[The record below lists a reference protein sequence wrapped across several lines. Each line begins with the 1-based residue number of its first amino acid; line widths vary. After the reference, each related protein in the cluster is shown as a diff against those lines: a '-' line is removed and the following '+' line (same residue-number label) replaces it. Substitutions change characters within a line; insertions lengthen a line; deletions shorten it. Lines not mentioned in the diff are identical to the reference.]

1 MNISWI
7 KLSVMVLC
15 LLSAILCPA
24 QERAYHE
31 RYDAECQLALSFWV
45 SHEAEF
51 KAIGSKAGVSARFL
65 FALVAPEIS
74 QFGYLSDRA
83 QTYILKVMY
92 VQRGKAYAD
101 FSIGR
106 FQMKPSFIERL
117 EQCLRAESTLCTLFP
132 EVLFTAESERAKRA
146 ERIKRLESMEWQ
158 LVYLAL
164 FCRVV
169 QQRFEHIVFADETE
183 KLQFYA
189 NAYNVGFHLNA
200 SRLQQT
206 QGAYFPH
213 LSRQKYR
220 YADISL
226 WFYQN
231 IQLD

>member
-132 EVLFTAESERAKRA
+132 EVLFTAK
-146 ERIKRLESMEWQ
+146 
-158 LVYLAL
+158 
-164 FCRVV
+164 
-169 QQRFEHIVFADETE
+169 
-183 KLQFYA
+183 A
-189 NAYNVGFHLNA
+189 NG
-200 SRLQQT
+200 
-206 QGAYFPH
+206 
-213 LSRQKYR
+213 
-220 YADISL
+220 
-226 WFYQN
+226 QN
-231 IQLD
+231 GRNG

>member
-132 EVLFTAESERAKRA
+132 EVLFTAESERAERA

-169 QQRFEHIVFADETE
+169 QQRFEHIVFADEAE

>member
-117 EQCLRAESTLCTLFP
+117 EQCLRTESTLCTLFP
-132 EVLFTAESERAKRA
+132 EVLFTAESEWAERA

>member
-117 EQCLRAESTLCTLFP
+117 EQCLRTESTLCTLFP
-132 EVLFTAESERAKRA
+132 EVLFTAESEWAERA

-189 NAYNVGFHLNA
+189 NAYNVGFYLNA

>member
-132 EVLFTAESERAKRA
+132 EVLFTAESERA

>member
-132 EVLFTAESERAKRA
+132 EVLFTAESERAEQA

>member
-132 EVLFTAESERAKRA
+132 EVLFTAESERAERA

-213 LSRQKYR
+213 LARQKYR

>member
-132 EVLFTAESERAKRA
+132 EVLFTAESERAERA

-206 QGAYFPH
+206 QEAYFPH

>member
-117 EQCLRAESTLCTLFP
+117 EQCLRTESTLCTLFP
-132 EVLFTAESERAKRA
+132 EVLFTAESEWAERAG
-146 ERIKRLESMEWQ
+146 RIKRLESMEWQ

>member
-31 RYDAECQLALSFWV
+31 RYDAECQLALSVWV
-45 SHEAEF
+45 SHEARF
-51 KAIGSKAGVSARFL
+51 KATGSKAGVSARFL
-65 FALVAPEIS
+65 FALVAPKFL

-132 EVLFTAESERAKRA
+132 EVLFTAESERAERA

-206 QGAYFPH
+206 QGAYFPPPV
-213 LSRQKYR
+213 
-220 YADISL
+220 
-226 WFYQN
+226 
-231 IQLD
+231 